1 MSTATASQ
9 QSTRI
14 PDAPAIG
21 DGPEPGQHGRRN
33 NNNNRR
39 RKPAAAAQG
48 SDIMPGDGAYILQQ
62 QQQQQP
68 RNRGPKRGNQ
78 TANNVSESVPP
89 PTQTSSQRNGPV
101 NTIPNGTAGENN
113 GERSQGNRRSR
124 NPRHRNR
131 PAQANGDAQGSQP
144 LSRVP
149 TNGSTAGSTTSNP
162 AAAGVGRSSSQNRQ
176 GVQRNRAF
184 NNQMTE
190 NTSSP
195 EALLDPSA
203 DSFVPGERG
212 QRNRNNNQA
221 RRNQPNLEQ
230 PPHLAASASSMQY
243 QVQDQQNQARSQI
256 QPQAANRRNARARKP
271 FQGNLTSQSDQFEE
285 MQERAVMGS
294 IPAVERK
301 YRGWGGMKDEEDG
314 LVSRLV
320 RGLGGVGG
328 NWLECVIVSTAIP
341 NSTNRLRASLIR
353 VCLLVLLN
361 DFAPSIRLVLFTYHI
376 GRYSRRGSI
385 WSMLLHAFPPVMH
398 KRLVVSFPSR
408 G

>member
-9 QSTRI
+9 LPTRL
-14 PDAPAIG
+14 PDAQSIG
-21 DGPEPGQHGRRN
+21 GGPESGQHGRRN

-48 SDIMPGDGAYILQQ
+48 SDIMPGDGAYLLQQ
-62 QQQQQP
+62 QQQQTP
-68 RNRGPKRGNQ
+68 RHRGPKRGNQ
-78 TANNVSESVPP
+78 TTNNASESVPP
-89 PTQTSSQRNGPV
+89 PTQTPASRNGPV
-101 NTIPNGTAGENN
+101 ETNANRFDNDVN

-131 PAQANGDAQGSQP
+131 PAQANGEAQGSQP

-162 AAAGVGRSSSQNRQ
+162 AVAGVDRSSSQNRRGAQ
-176 GVQRNRAF
+176 GNRAF
-184 NNQMTE
+184 NNQLTE
-190 NTSSP
+190 NVSSS
-195 EALLDPSA
+195 EGLLDPSVNA
-203 DSFVPGERG
+203 FVPGERG

-221 RRNQPNLEQ
+221 RRNQPHLEQ
-230 PPHLAASASSMQY
+230 PPHLAAATSSMQY

-285 MQERAVMGS
+285 MQERAVIGG

-328 NWLECVIVSTAIP
+328 NWLECVIVSTALAFSEGWP
-341 NSTNRLRASLIR
+341 RVLQIR
-353 VCLLVLLN
+353 FLPSVLLN
-361 DFAPSIRLVLFTYHI
+361 DSASSICLVLFTNHI
-376 GRYSRRGSI
+376 CSYSRRDSL
-385 WSMLLHAFPPVMH
+385 WSMLLHALPPVMH
-398 KRLVVSFPSR
+398 QRLVVSVPR
-408 G
+408 